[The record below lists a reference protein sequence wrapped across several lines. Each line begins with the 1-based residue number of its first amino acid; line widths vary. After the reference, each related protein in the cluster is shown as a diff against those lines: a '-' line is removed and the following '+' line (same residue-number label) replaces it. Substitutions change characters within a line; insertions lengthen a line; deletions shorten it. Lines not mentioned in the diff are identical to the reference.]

1 MPQVIIEYNRP
12 LIAQYH
18 LSISDINRIVNAAFA
33 GQSTGLVFEGE
44 KRFDMV
50 VRLDSKDRKN
60 VMILKIFLF
69 RLLLE
74 IRFRF
79 RSWQS
84 RSENGPNQIQRENA
98 QRRIVVGFNIKGEM
112 QSIVEELQGKVDKEM
127 KLPTGYYMTYG
138 GSFENLNNAKQ
149 RLMIAVPIA
158 LALIF
163 VMLFLHSNPLKK
175 AC

>member
-74 IRFRF
+74 TRFRF

-84 RSENGPNQIQRENA
+84 RSEKRPEPDPERKCTKKNC
-98 QRRIVVGFNIKGEM
+98 RRI
-112 QSIVEELQGKVDKEM
+112 
-127 KLPTGYYMTYG
+127 
-138 GSFENLNNAKQ
+138 
-149 RLMIAVPIA
+149 
-158 LALIF
+158 
-163 VMLFLHSNPLKK
+163 
-175 AC
+175 